1 MAFRVRFHFAVSQ
14 ISLVRSRK
22 NTGGFGIKCLHNVL
36 LIVKTECHGGTADA
50 ERRWEEQ
57 KKAAWASFLDVCLED
72 ADPSSPTTD
81 SEDSLLQAFPEPS
94 IIYHHVPKDSF
105 RRHLREFETAK
116 AESRRNMDVSVLF
129 VLAQTLPWHLAPGSS

>member
-1 MAFRVRFHFAVSQ
+1 MPRGDRRRRATLISDGRAKRPPGHHF
-14 ISLVRSRK
+14 
-22 NTGGFGIKCLHNVL
+22 F
-36 LIVKTECHGGTADA
+36 
-50 ERRWEEQ
+50 
-57 KKAAWASFLDVCLED
+57 DVCLDSED
-72 ADPSSPTTD
+72 ADPSSPTTY

-94 IIYHHVPKDSF
+94 ILYHHVPKDSF